1 MPVPKLK
8 TVTRTQG
15 NNRALKEGTI
25 APATCTLD
33 FEEVPV
39 IADAFRRMVRRLEFD
54 VCEMALSTYVCAR
67 AHGKRFTALPIF
79 PVRAF
84 HHNAILCGR
93 DTNIGAPAD
102 LAHRKVGVNRGYT
115 VTTGV
120 WARSILE
127 HEYGV
132 DLDSITW
139 ILSGDEHVSEY
150 QPPSNVQPMMPGQ
163 SMAALVA
170 SGELAA
176 GIGLDPESVGLR
188 PLIPTAADAGWRAL
202 RDRGFY
208 PINHLIVVKDEVLSA
223 NPGLAA
229 DLFDAFARAKREY
242 VDALRHGRIV
252 APTLTDQLYRRV
264 MEITDADPLPYGIAP
279 NLPVLEGFVTDLV
292 RQRIIDRPVNVNTLF
307 HPETRALVG

>member
-1 MPVPKLK
+1 MTAPRLK

-25 APATCTLD
+25 APAMCTLD

-39 IADAFRRMVRRLEFD
+39 ITDAFRRMVRRLEFD

-84 HHNAILCGR
+84 HHNAIVCGPR
-93 DTNIGAPAD
+93 ASIDAPAD
-102 LAHRKVGVNRGYT
+102 LIGRRVGVNRGYT

-132 DLDSITW
+132 DLGSITW
-139 ILSGDEHVSEY
+139 IPSGDEHVSEY
-150 QPPSNVQPMMPGQ
+150 KPPSNVLPMLPGKD
-163 SMAALVA
+163 MAALVA

-176 GIGLDPESVGLR
+176 GIGLDPQLAGLR
-188 PLIPTAADAGWRAL
+188 TLIPDAAAAGWRAL

-208 PINHLIVVKDEVLSA
+208 PINHLIVVKDEVLAA

-242 VDALRHGRIV
+242 VDALKHGRIA
-252 APTLTDQLYRRV
+252 APTPTDQLHLRV
-264 MEITDADPLPYGIAP
+264 MEMTGADPLPYGIAP
-279 NLPVLEGFVTDLV
+279 NLAVLEGFVTDLV
-292 RQRIIDRPVNVNTLF
+292 RQRIIDRPVNVQTLF
-307 HPETRALVG
+307 HAETRELVG